1 MENYLKELI
10 TLRTDGLVDA
20 MKSMTD
26 IEKLFDSVTS
36 NYRPLLNGERYL
48 SDVEVSH
55 RLKVSR
61 RTLQDYRDN
70 GTLPYFKLGGKCSI
84 VRATLRSYW
93 RSATILHTVK
103 IRKMFVLVFSLDF
116 LYRFT

>member
-20 MKSMTD
+20 MKSMKD
-26 IEKLFDSVTS
+26 IESLFDRVTS

-70 GTLPYFKLGGKCSI
+70 GTLPYFKLGGK
-84 VRATLRSYW
+84 V
-93 RSATILHTVK
+93 
-103 IRKMFVLVFSLDF
+103 
-116 LYRFT
+116 LYRESDLEALLQRCYHPVILKTAQCDSRR